1 MIKIPLL
8 LALIGHILCGIS
20 DCFLGYSKKGRL
32 NLKNV
37 NDPEKMSAMFENMPL
52 SYPLTSMLFG
62 TLVISIDVLS
72 QNHTLF

>member
-1 MIKIPLL
+1 MIKVPLL

-20 DCFLGYSKKGRL
+20 DCSKKGRL